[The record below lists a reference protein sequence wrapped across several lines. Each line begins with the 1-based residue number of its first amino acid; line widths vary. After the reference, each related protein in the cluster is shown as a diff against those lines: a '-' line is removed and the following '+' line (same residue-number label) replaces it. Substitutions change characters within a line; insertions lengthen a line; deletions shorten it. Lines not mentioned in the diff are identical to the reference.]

1 MFATVDELE
10 PEQTLLLRIDIN
22 APLEDGEIQDTRR
35 FARHATS
42 IERLLEADHAVA
54 VLAHQG
60 RPDRDTFVSLEQH
73 AEILADHLGQP
84 VEFVDDTYDQPALD
98 VIGDLDAGD
107 VCLLENVRFIDDE
120 LEYTTPT
127 AHAETEFVQTLSEQ
141 FDAYVN
147 DAYSVAHRDHASI
160 VGFPEVMDAYAGP
173 VMETEYDANTAIERR
188 SFDGPVTMVL
198 GGIKAEDVLSVME
211 HLDGSVDH
219 FLLGG
224 VLGELFLRAEE
235 YDLGFD
241 VDDKELYD
249 GIWTA
254 NQDTIES
261 MLDSDGDRIHLPVD
275 LSRSG
280 ADSARVTERVENIEK
295 EQPYLDVGEL
305 TIDEYRSVIEE
316 SAAVLVKGAL
326 GAFEDE
332 PFSYGTRG
340 VLKAIAGTDCFSVVG
355 GGDTSRAV
363 DLYEMDPAAFDHLS
377 IAGGAYLHA
386 ITGESLP
393 GIEALDRAAD
403 RMRAEQADV

>member
-10 PEQTLLLRIDIN
+10 PEQTLLVRIDVN
-22 APLEDGEIQDTRR
+22 APLEDGEIQDNRR
-35 FARHATS
+35 FARHAES
-42 IERLLEADHAVA
+42 IERLLEDDHALA

-60 RPDRDTFVSLEQH
+60 RPGRDTFVSLRQH
-73 AEILADHLGQP
+73 AEILGDHLGQSVDF
-84 VEFVDDTYDQPALD
+84 VEGTYDETALD
-98 VIGDLDAGD
+98 AITQLDAGD

-120 LEYTTPT
+120 LEYATPE
-127 AHAETEFVQTLSEQ
+127 AHAETEFVQTLAPH

-160 VGFPEVMDAYAGP
+160 VGFPEVMAAYAGP
-173 VMETEYDANTAIERR
+173 VMETEYDANTAIGRR

-224 VLGELFLRAEE
+224 VLCELFLRAEGYAVG
-235 YDLGFD
+235 YDVEND
-241 VDDKELYD
+241 ELYD
-249 GIWTA
+249 DVWTA
-254 NQDTIES
+254 NEDAIES
-261 MLDSDGDRIHLPVD
+261 MLEEYGDRIHLPVD
-275 LSRSG
+275 LARNG
-280 ADSARVTERVENIEK
+280 EDGDRVTERIENIEK
-295 EQPYLDVGEL
+295 DDPYLDVGEA
-305 TIDEYRSVIEE
+305 TIDEYRPVIEE

-332 PFSYGTRG
+332 DFSYGTRG
-340 VLKAIAGTDCFSVVG
+340 VLKAIAATDCFSVVG

-363 DLYEMDPAAFDHLS
+363 DLYDLDPQDFDHLS

-393 GIEALDRAAD
+393 GVEALEEATE
-403 RMRAEQADV
+403 RMRAEQADA